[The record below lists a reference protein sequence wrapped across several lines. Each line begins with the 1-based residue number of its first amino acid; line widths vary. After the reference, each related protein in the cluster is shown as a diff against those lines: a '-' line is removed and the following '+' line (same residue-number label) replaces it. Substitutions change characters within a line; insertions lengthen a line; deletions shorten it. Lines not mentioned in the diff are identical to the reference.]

1 MPATAGEIRRA
12 EPGDEGCTVA
22 TERIELGDQRR
33 RRTLAIAARA
43 SDLGLI
49 PRVEQRLVAGEHE
62 PNAPG
67 EAPPLGLDEMT
78 DDFLGAP
85 LTRRR
90 MPRED
95 VVRMGRELRAN
106 RRGRTLD
113 QAGDLVRCEGPEW
126 PRHRRVSSRAMT
138 SR

>member
-1 MPATAGEIRRA
+1 MPAPAGEIRRA
-12 EPGDEGCTVA
+12 EPGDQSRAVA
-22 TERIELGDQRR
+22 TERVELGDQRG

-49 PRVEQRLVAGEHE
+49 PRFEQRLVAGENE

-67 EAPPLGLDEMT
+67 EAPPFGLDEMA
-78 DDFLGAP
+78 DDLLDAP
-85 LTRRR
+85 LTGRR

-106 RRGRTLD
+106 RRGRALD
-113 QAGDLVRCEGPEW
+113 QPGDLVRCEGPEW